1 MSKGCI
7 SVAKPKY
14 QEIVDE
20 LIKELS
26 HGRLNQGDRFYSEA
40 EIKDRFGVSSTTA
53 VKVLNLLQSENWV
66 TRIKGRGT
74 FVAKE
79 NHRRVVYL
87 TDLNMAKTEP
97 EWTKVLSV
105 EHGKDSGVREKMQLG
120 ERDNYVVIQRLRMIG
135 DQPVQYTVNN
145 INAAYLNHE
154 WLHKLDAFVSVYQ
167 RIRDDSGLDPYKL
180 PYTQRNLAGA
190 INAALVKQYFPQRPV
205 SQTFIQQFRLT
216 YLPFDRP
223 GLLEYA
229 ISYKLPEFWGLQT
242 DSTYGFINQDN

>member
-1 MSKGCI
+1 M
-7 SVAKPKY
+7 AKPKY

-20 LIKELS
+20 LIKELNR
-26 HGRLNQGDRFYSEA
+26 GRLNQGDRFYSEA
-40 EIKDRFGVSSTTA
+40 EIKERFGVSSTTA

-87 TDLNMAKTEP
+87 TDLNMAKTQP

-105 EHGKDSGVREKMQLG
+105 EPGNDPVVRKKMHLG
-120 ERDNYVVIQRLRMIG
+120 ESGAYVVIQRLRMIG
-135 DQPVQYTVNN
+135 DQPVQYTINN
-145 INAAYLNHE
+145 INAAYLKQE
-154 WLHKLDAFVSVYQ
+154 WLQKLDAFVSVYQ

-180 PYTQRNLAGA
+180 PYAQRNLAGS
-190 INAALVKQYFPQRPV
+190 IDAALVKQYFPQRPV
-205 SQTFIQQFRLT
+205 NQTFIQQFRLT

-229 ISYKLPEFWGLQT
+229 VSYKLPEFWGLQT
-242 DSTYGFINQDN
+242 DSTYGFIGQDE